1 MKMTLLDMTQ
11 NILSSLNA
19 DEVNSISDT
28 AESLQVAE
36 VVRTAFFNMVT
47 RAQLPEH
54 KELFS
59 LDAAS
64 DVDLPVL
71 MYKPDNVS
79 KIEWIKYDTSN
90 DGDSTEPSYN
100 YVTILPLEQF
110 LDKMHSL
117 DPDDTG
123 VDSMVINDHVYYF
136 YNNKQPSFCTILKD
150 YYIIFDAYNQDID
163 TTLQETKSLCY
174 GSTVPTFTMSDTF
187 IPDLEDNMFTLLLN
201 EAKALAFI
209 EIKQTP
215 HPKAEQEARRQWR
228 SQQHNKHL
236 KDESAL
242 SQFPNFGR
250 TRGGRRGPDFT
261 W

>member
-1 MKMTLLDMTQ
+1 MTLLDMTQ

-36 VVRTAFFNMVT
+36 VIRTTFFNIVN
-47 RAQLPEH
+47 RSQLPEH
-54 KELFS
+54 KNLFS

-79 KIEWIKYDTSN
+79 KIEWIKYDTS
-90 DGDSTEPSYN
+90 DGGDSSEPSYN
-100 YVTILPLEQF
+100 YVTILPIDQF
-110 LDKMHSL
+110 LDKVNRL
-117 DPDDTG
+117 DPDDTA
-123 VDSMVINDHVYYF
+123 VDSMTINDVIYYF
-136 YNNKQPSFCTILKD
+136 YNDRQPAFCTILKD
-150 YYIIFDAYNQDID
+150 YYIIFDGYNQDVD

-174 GSTVPTFTMSDTF
+174 GSIVPTFTMSDTF
-187 IPDLEDNMFTLLLN
+187 IPDLEDNQFPLLLN
-201 EAKALAFI
+201 EAKALAFF

-236 KDESAL
+236 RDASSL
-242 SQFPNFGR
+242 SQFPDYGR
-250 TRGGRRGPDFT
+250 IRGAHRGPNFE